1 MHTQTFFRKLERLTV
16 EGDVHLNAF
25 AFLWAHC
32 QALKHLRIGRHW
44 AANACHQLNYVA
56 SGLVI
61 ADEMTNENVIIIDV
75 FTALFRVGQC
85 ASHMISFSKHSRRVF
100 TISFV
105 QLNKMLLL
113 EELHIRSLKV
123 KMISQSIITIGM

>member
-1 MHTQTFFRKLERLTV
+1 M
-16 EGDVHLNAF
+16 HLNAF

-32 QALKHLRIGRHW
+32 QALKHPRIGRHW

-85 ASHMISFSKHSRRVF
+85 AFHMISFSKHSRRVF
-100 TISFV
+100 TISSV

-123 KMISQSIITIGM
+123 KMTLQCIITIGM

>member
-1 MHTQTFFRKLERLTV
+1 MPTQTFFRKLERLTV

-85 ASHMISFSKHSRRVF
+85 ASHIISFYRRVF

-123 KMISQSIITIGM
+123 KLISQSIITIGM

>member
-1 MHTQTFFRKLERLTV
+1 MNLTEYSLQTFFRKLEHLTV

-32 QALKHLRIGRHW
+32 QALKYLRIGRNW
-44 AANACHQLNYVA
+44 AANMSHQLNYVV

-85 ASHMISFSKHSRRVF
+85 PSDMISFSVD
-100 TISFV
+100 V
-105 QLNKMLLL
+105 P
-113 EELHIRSLKV
+113 
-123 KMISQSIITIGM
+123 